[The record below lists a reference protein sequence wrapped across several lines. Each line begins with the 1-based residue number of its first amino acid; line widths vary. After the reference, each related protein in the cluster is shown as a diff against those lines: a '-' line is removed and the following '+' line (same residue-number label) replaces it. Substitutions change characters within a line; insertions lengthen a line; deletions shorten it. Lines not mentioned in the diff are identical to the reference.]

1 MEIKIELDREEDGR
15 WIADVIDLPGVVAYG
30 ATRNEAVSRAEAV
43 AMRVIADRIEIEQP
57 SEAVKIYFA
66 VA

>member
-43 AMRVIADRIEIEQP
+43 AMRVLAYPDCP
-57 SEAVKIYFA
+57 SRAWGGDLGFP
-66 VA
+66 